1 MSDRSTRPGSAD
13 CLDNLLNFGISR
25 RALLGGVV
33 AAATAA
39 AAGGCAPQQQLAAAP
54 RPAPTQ
60 AQARRKLIRAGIIY
74 TADASDRVL
83 PGGWILVEGDQIA
96 AIGGKD
102 APEPKADQ
110 IIDASRY
117 MVLPGMINAHWHECF
132 VAPDDETPDD
142 RTMKTSAYSKGGDIE
157 SLGTLFT
164 FVATIQDVL
173 PFEEALPIARWSMWT
188 QLRSGTTTLGDIG
201 SANSPEGMAQA
212 ALDLG
217 MRIRMSRWSGDI
229 VMPNSSSVF
238 HRFADAEK
246 DATAWVKLMDRWG
259 QHPSGLVR
267 CMPGVMGSFCS
278 SDEQLKLL
286 REVATKYD
294 SPYCAHLGSLRN
306 EAEANR
312 RIFGISGIE
321 RFEKFG
327 LLTDKLLS
335 VHTAWASE
343 DEYKLLLK
351 RRVNIVHSPAHYGQ
365 LGEHT
370 VATGQIGRY
379 LRDGG
384 VVASSTDGNIWYIG
398 GMPEAMR
405 AAHLGHNEALNDIFA
420 CPPLA
425 ALRTGTRHG
434 ATALGWDDKIGS
446 LEIGKQADIVIV
458 DIDDFRYATSNHP
471 LRTFLVCGS
480 SKDVRTVIVAGR
492 VVVEEGRS
500 TTMDEEAM
508 LKDLRKA
515 VVAARARFKPPG

>member
-1 MSDRSTRPGSAD
+1 M
-13 CLDNLLNFGISR
+13 SR
-25 RALLGGVV
+25 RGLLGGLA
-33 AAATAA
+33 AAATLAA
-39 AAGGCAPQQQLAAAP
+39 TGGCAPQRPAAAP
-54 RPAPTQ
+54 RPAQPR
-60 AQARRKLIRAGIIY
+60 AQARRKLVRAGIVY

-83 PGGWILVEGDQIA
+83 PGGWILVEGDKIA
-96 AIGGKD
+96 AMGGKG
-102 APEPKADQ
+102 APEPTADQ
-110 IIDASRY
+110 VIDASRH
-117 MVLPGMINAHWHECF
+117 MVLPGLINAHWHECF
-132 VAPDDETPDD
+132 VAPDHETPDD
-142 RTMKTSAYSKGGDIE
+142 KAMEVSAYSRGGNIE
-157 SLGTLFT
+157 ALGTLFR
-164 FVATIQDVL
+164 FVSKVQDLL

-201 SANSPEGMAQA
+201 SANSSEGLAQA

-217 MRIRMSRWSGDI
+217 MRIRVSRWSGDI
-229 VMPNSSSVF
+229 VIPNSSNEF
-238 HRFADAEK
+238 QRFADPEK
-246 DATAWVKLMDRWG
+246 DATAWVDLMDRWNE
-259 QHPSGLVR
+259 HPSGLVR
-267 CMPGVMGSFCS
+267 SMPSVMGSFCS

-294 SPYCAHLGSLRN
+294 APFAAHLGALRN

-312 RIFGISGIE
+312 RIFGISGIQ
-321 RFEKFG
+321 RFEELG

-343 DEYKLLLK
+343 DEYKLLLE
-351 RRVNIVHSPAHYGQ
+351 RRVNLVHSPAHYGQ

-370 VATGQIGRY
+370 VVTGQIGRY

-405 AAHLGHNEALNDIFA
+405 AAHLGHNEALNDVFA

-425 ALRTGTRHG
+425 ALRTGTRYG
-434 ATALGWDDKIGS
+434 AKALGWDDAIGS
-446 LEIGKQADIVIV
+446 LEVGKQADLVIV

-480 SKDVRTVIVAGR
+480 SKDVRTVLVAGR
-492 VVVEEGRS
+492 VVVEDGRS

-508 LKDLRKA
+508 LNDLRKA
-515 VVAARARFKPPG
+515 VVTARARFKPPV

>member
-1 MSDRSTRPGSAD
+1 M
-13 CLDNLLNFGISR
+13 
-25 RALLGGVV
+25 LGGLA
-33 AAATAA
+33 AAATVAA
-39 AAGGCAPQQQLAAAP
+39 TGGCAPQRLAAAP
-54 RPAPTQ
+54 GPAQPRG
-60 AQARRKLIRAGIIY
+60 QARRKLVRAGIIY

-96 AIGGKD
+96 AMGGKG
-102 APEPKADQ
+102 APEPRADQ
-110 IIDASRY
+110 IIDASRH
-117 MVLPGMINAHWHECF
+117 MVLPGMINAHWHESF
-132 VAPDDETPDD
+132 VAPDRETPDD
-142 RTMKTSAYSKGGDIE
+142 KAMEPSAYSKGGDIE
-157 SLGTLFT
+157 ALGAFFS
-164 FVATIQDVL
+164 FVTTVQDLL

-201 SANSPEGMAQA
+201 SANSADGMAQA

-217 MRIRMSRWSGDI
+217 MRIRVSRWSGDI
-229 VMPNSSSVF
+229 VIPNASSAF
-238 HRFADAEK
+238 RRFADA
-246 DATAWVKLMDRWG
+246 DRTATAWVDLMDRWN

-267 CMPGVMGSFCS
+267 SMPSVMGSFCS

-294 SPYCAHLGSLRN
+294 APFAAHLGALRN

-312 RIFGISGIE
+312 RVFGISGIE

-327 LLTDKLLS
+327 LVTDKLLS

-343 DEYKLLLK
+343 DEYKLLLA

-370 VATGQIGRY
+370 VVTGQIGRY

-384 VVASSTDGNIWYIG
+384 VVASSTDGNISYIG

-446 LEIGKQADIVIV
+446 LEVGKQADLVIV

-480 SKDVRTVIVAGR
+480 SKDVRTVLVAGR
-492 VVVEEGRS
+492 VVVEDGRC
-500 TTMDEEAM
+500 TTMDEGAM
-508 LKDLRKA
+508 LNDLRKA
-515 VVAARARFKPPG
+515 VVTARARFKPPA